1 MKYDACYYCDE
12 LFTKIVGDD
21 GEVDHWEPEC
31 ECEAR
36 EARREEAYWR
46 EVDRRIDEA
55 RGK

>member
-1 MKYDACYYCDE
+1 VNKPPSCYWCEEPYGLVDE
-12 LFTKIVGDD
+12 DEWV
-21 GEVDHWEPEC
+21 PEC
-31 ECEAR
+31 DCAAR